1 MPRRKSAAAN
11 AKGVSEAPSAGNH
24 SRRQPS
30 KSRHPPKLDSTAQGK
45 LKPQSVLLACA
56 VVLAAFAVWRRTVAR
71 QEYIPLLKHD
81 QAACKDEC
89 WWAVDC
95 AHAHYEPKVPGCH
108 PTSCGRFAKHG
119 FLDPP
124 GVKRLI
130 SMAEQGMQGCGDD
143 VRSGSG
149 ESGGGPCIMDVNS
162 GLVRA
167 SGGAV
172 RRIYEPVAGE
182 GSRPLA
188 VYSEDDYRF
197 YGETIERIRAKVQ
210 QIFGLDYLKFTA
222 PTFIARIQGREGW
235 QPASPHDEYWHLH
248 SDKNNTAHYDY
259 SALLYLSENAVDFEG
274 GLFSFSKR
282 NEIEPEMIVEPAPGL
297 LLAFTAGMENPHRA
311 HKVTAGTRYALSFWF
326 TCDTRR
332 EFSTFLDGKVHDR
345 FDGGRGNRESGERE
359 EEESGGE
366 EDQR

>member
-1 MPRRKSAAAN
+1 M
-11 AKGVSEAPSAGNH
+11 
-24 SRRQPS
+24 
-30 KSRHPPKLDSTAQGK
+30 
-45 LKPQSVLLACA
+45 
-56 VVLAAFAVWRRTVAR
+56 
-71 QEYIPLLKHD
+71 
-81 QAACKDEC
+81 
-89 WWAVDC
+89 DC

-188 VYSEDDYRF
+188 VYSEDDYR
-197 YGETIERIRAKVQ
+197 
-210 QIFGLDYLKFTA
+210 
-222 PTFIARIQGREGW
+222 
-235 QPASPHDEYWHLH
+235 
-248 SDKNNTAHYDY
+248 
-259 SALLYLSENAVDFEG
+259 SEISMSCMYCCCG
-274 GLFSFSKR
+274 
-282 NEIEPEMIVEPAPGL
+282 
-297 LLAFTAGMENPHRA
+297 
-311 HKVTAGTRYALSFWF
+311 
-326 TCDTRR
+326 CCCC
-332 EFSTFLDGKVHDR
+332 
-345 FDGGRGNRESGERE
+345 
-359 EEESGGE
+359 
-366 EDQR
+366 